1 MSSQSILDSL
11 GENYD
16 LYVDWNR
23 RLAAEIPFLTKL
35 LRTSGNAHKVLDV
48 GCATGMHSIELAKQ
62 GYEMFG
68 IDESER
74 LIDKAK
80 RNCLENKIYIPFQV
94 LSMIDIE
101 KHPAKP
107 FDAVLMLGNIIS
119 FLEDEDQA
127 VQFFRSA
134 MSVLKTGGHLIVQ
147 TANYRRMLLEGNRF
161 ELVTTCKS
169 DIMFMKVYD
178 LDPKKAKLSV
188 LMLQKNNC
196 WEMQAVTQPIM
207 VLNKEDLVRF
217 ASRTKYASIFLY
229 GKLDG
234 SPFKGESS
242 DQLVAVF
249 RK

>member
-1 MSSQSILDSL
+1 MARSILDEL
-11 GENYD
+11 GPNYD

-23 RLAAEIPFLTKL
+23 RLSAEIPFLTKL
-35 LRTSGNAHKVLDV
+35 LRSSGNAKKILDV
-48 GCATGMHSIELAKQ
+48 GCATGKHSIELAKQ
-62 GYEMFG
+62 GYEVFG
-68 IDESER
+68 IDESEK
-74 LIDKAK
+74 LIEKAK
-80 RNCLENKIYIPFQV
+80 QNCLEAKTYVPLQV

-107 FDAVLMLGNIIS
+107 FDAVVMLGNIIS

-127 VQFFRSA
+127 VHFFKSA
-134 MSVLKTGGHLIVQ
+134 MNVLKTGGHLIVQ

-161 ELVTTCKS
+161 ELITTKES
-169 DIMFMKVYD
+169 DIMFVKVYD
-178 LDPKKAKLSV
+178 LDPKNAKLSV
-188 LMLQKNNC
+188 LMLDKNGT
-196 WEMQAVTQPIM
+196 WQMKAVTQHIM

-217 ASRTKYASIFLY
+217 ASRSKYASIYLY

>member
-1 MSSQSILDSL
+1 MARSILDEL
-11 GENYD
+11 GPNYD

-23 RLAAEIPFLTKL
+23 RLSAEIPFLTKL
-35 LRTSGNAHKVLDV
+35 LRTSGNAKKILDV
-48 GCATGMHSIELAKQ
+48 GCATGKHSIELAKQ
-62 GYEMFG
+62 GYEVFG
-68 IDESER
+68 IDESEK
-74 LIDKAK
+74 LIEKAK
-80 RNCLENKIYIPFQV
+80 QNCLEAKTYVPLQV

-107 FDAVLMLGNIIS
+107 FDAVVMLGNIIS

-127 VQFFRSA
+127 VHFFKSA
-134 MSVLKTGGHLIVQ
+134 MNVLKTGGHLIVQ

-161 ELVTTCKS
+161 ELITTKES
-169 DIMFMKVYD
+169 DIMFVKVYD
-178 LDPKKAKLSV
+178 LDPKNAKLSL
-188 LMLQKNNC
+188 LMLDKNST
-196 WEMQAVTQPIM
+196 WQMKTVTQHIM

-217 ASRTKYASIFLY
+217 ASRSKYASIYLY

>member
-1 MSSQSILDSL
+1 MARSILDEL
-11 GENYD
+11 GPNYD

-23 RLAAEIPFLTKL
+23 RLSAEIPFLTKL
-35 LRTSGNAHKVLDV
+35 LRSSGNAKKVLDV

-62 GYEMFG
+62 GYEVFG

-74 LIDKAK
+74 LIEKAK
-80 RNCLENKIYIPFQV
+80 QNCLAAKTYVPLQV

-107 FDAVLMLGNIIS
+107 FDAVIMLGNIIS

-127 VQFFRSA
+127 VHFFKSA
-134 MSVLKTGGHLIVQ
+134 MNVLKTGGHLIVQ

-161 ELVTTCKS
+161 ELVTTRDS
-169 DIMFMKVYD
+169 DIMFVKVYD

-188 LMLQKNNC
+188 LMLDKDGTWQMKS
-196 WEMQAVTQPIM
+196 VTQQIM

-217 ASRTKYASIFLY
+217 ASRSKYASIYLY

>member
-1 MSSQSILDSL
+1 MTAKSIFDTL
-11 GENYD
+11 GQNYD

-35 LRTSGNAHKVLDV
+35 LRSSGNAKKILDV
-48 GCATGMHSIELAKQ
+48 GCATGMHAIELAKQ
-62 GYEMFG
+62 GYEVFG
-68 IDESER
+68 IDESES
-74 LIDKAK
+74 LIEKAK
-80 RNCLENKIYIPFQV
+80 KNCLENKIYIPFQV

-107 FDAVLMLGNIIS
+107 FDSVVMLGNIIS

-127 VQFFRSA
+127 VHFFKSA
-134 MSVLKTGGHLIVQ
+134 MNVLKTGGHLIVQ

-161 ELVTTCKS
+161 ELVTTCNS
-169 DIMFMKVYD
+169 DLMFMKVYD

-188 LMLQKNNC
+188 LMVEKNSC
-196 WEMQAVTQPIM
+196 WQMKSVTQPIM

-217 ASRTKYASIFLY
+217 ASRTKYASICLY

-234 SPFKGESS
+234 SSFKGESS

>member
-1 MSSQSILDSL
+1 MARSILDEL
-11 GENYD
+11 GPNYD

-23 RLAAEIPFLTKL
+23 RLSAEIPFLTKL
-35 LRTSGNAHKVLDV
+35 LRTSGNAKKILDV
-48 GCATGMHSIELAKQ
+48 GCATGKHSIELAKQ
-62 GYEMFG
+62 GYEVFG
-68 IDESER
+68 IDESEK
-74 LIDKAK
+74 LIEKAK
-80 RNCLENKIYIPFQV
+80 QNCLEAKTYVPLQV

-107 FDAVLMLGNIIS
+107 FDSVIMLGNIIS

-127 VQFFRSA
+127 VHFFKSA
-134 MSVLKTGGHLIVQ
+134 MNVLKTGGHLIVQ

-161 ELVTTCKS
+161 ELVTTKES
-169 DIMFMKVYD
+169 DIMFVKVYD

-188 LMLQKNNC
+188 LMLDKNTT
-196 WEMQAVTQPIM
+196 WQMKSVTQQIM

-217 ASRTKYASIFLY
+217 ASRSKYASIYLY

>member
-1 MSSQSILDSL
+1 MARSILDEL
-11 GENYD
+11 GPYYD

-23 RLAAEIPFLTKL
+23 RLSAEIPFLTKL
-35 LRTSGNAHKVLDV
+35 LRTSGNAKKVLDV

-62 GYEMFG
+62 GYEVFG

-74 LIDKAK
+74 LIEKAK
-80 RNCLENKIYIPFQV
+80 QNCLEAKTYVPLQV

-107 FDAVLMLGNIIS
+107 FDAVIMLGNIIS

-127 VQFFRSA
+127 VHFFKSA
-134 MSVLKTGGHLIVQ
+134 MNVLKTGGHLIVQ

-161 ELVTTCKS
+161 ELVTTKDS
-169 DIMFMKVYD
+169 DIMFVKVYD

-188 LMLQKNNC
+188 LMLDKNGT
-196 WEMQAVTQPIM
+196 WQMKSVTQQIM

-217 ASRTKYASIFLY
+217 ASRSKYASIYLY